1 MAYKI
6 IDIQGIGEAYA
17 PKLIA
22 IGIKTPDELLEAC
35 LTPAARKKVADKTGI
50 SGKLILKWANH
61 ADLFRISGIGPQYA
75 ELLEA
80 VGVDTVKELRHRVP
94 ANLTAKMVEINK
106 AKNQRGKTKKTFFLF
121 LYYLSPLNYSYKVS
135 SSASHMRYPTPSSFT
150 I

>member
-35 LTPAARKKVADKTGI
+35 LTPGVRKKVADKTGI

-80 VGVDTVKELRHRVP
+80 AGVDTVKELRHRVP

-106 AKNQRGKTKKTFFLF
+106 VKNLAQRDPSEKKVTKWIEEAGKLEAKMT
-121 LYYLSPLNYSYKVS
+121 Y
-135 SSASHMRYPTPSSFT
+135 
-150 I
+150 